1 MAPEQF
7 RVLPGLGGIVVLVGV
22 VVVVLLLV
30 VLLVVAGAAG
40 GVHVEA
46 GSESHVFSMEVS
58 APSSDVVTVSSQ
70 RVLMVAHVWAY
81 THQ

>member
-1 MAPEQF
+1 VAPEQL
-7 RVLPGLGGIVVLVGV
+7 RVLPGFAGIVFVVVGTVV
-22 VVVVLLLV
+22 VVVVLLV
-30 VLLVVAGAAG
+30 VVGAAG

-46 GSESHVFSMEVS
+46 GCESQVFSMEVS
-58 APSSDVVTVSSQ
+58 AASSDVVTVSSH

>member
-1 MAPEQF
+1 M
-7 RVLPGLGGIVVLVGV
+7 LPGSGGIVEAVGTELV
-22 VVVVLLLV
+22 VVV

-40 GVHVEA
+40 AVHVEA

-58 APSSDVVTVSSQ
+58 AASSDVVTVRSQ
-70 RVLMVAHVWAY
+70 RVFMVAHEWAY